1 MGNKEKIKYDSK
13 YIAYVESGESAAVF
27 VARDI
32 AKDLDT
38 SGKWIDIIFHNG
50 YKNFDNKWIF
60 KTIKIELF
68 PRKTNPIYP
77 KNASEYDKKYITWQ
91 TAHKDINNQRS
102 QGFRGPKYELAVKS
116 ELSERKAV
124 KYTVKAIKRIG

>member
-1 MGNKEKIKYDSK
+1 MDKKEKIKYDSK

-38 SGKWIDIIFHNG
+38 SGKWIDIIYHDG
-50 YKNFDNKWIF
+50 YKNSENKWIF
-60 KTIKIELF
+60 ETIKLELF

-77 KNASEYDKKYITWQ
+77 KCLSDEDKKYITWEA
-91 TAHKDINNQRS
+91 AHKDISELRNKNYH
-102 QGFRGPKYELAVKS
+102 GPKFELKVKS
-116 ELSERKAV
+116 EI
-124 KYTVKAIKRIG
+124 KYTVLSSNKTKYKQ